1 MYRLS
6 SNCRYRA
13 VPGVS
18 DVGVEMSWMWER
30 ILLSEI
36 FLLSRSSG
44 SRVLSR
50 VVHSIF
56 SIRFA
61 LGSYAQ
67 LTEAE
72 ALLGEVDKSSCFS
85 WPRAA
90 ESVRLVEGNG
100 LTCGTLLLST
110 VHGILRGTLSV
121 IVIRESLLC
130 LLLLRDR
137 LCEVD
142 RGLGIK
148 KRDG

>member
-6 SNCRYRA
+6 SNCRFRA

-18 DVGVEMSWMWER
+18 DVGVVMSWMWER

-36 FLLSRSSG
+36 FLYSRSSE
-44 SRVLSR
+44 SR
-50 VVHSIF
+50 VVSRTVHSI
-56 SIRFA
+56 SGLYFA
-61 LGSYAQ
+61 VGLYGPW
-67 LTEAE
+67 TEAE
-72 ALLGEVDKSSCFS
+72 APLGEVDESSCFS

-90 ESVRLVEGNG
+90 EPVRLVEGNG

-110 VHGILRGTLSV
+110 VHGILRETLSI
-121 IVIRESLLC
+121 IVVRKSVLC

-148 KRDG
+148 KRDE